1 MQISRTKPRSRLK
14 AATLV
19 LLLGLLSIRSSA
31 NSNADSHASH
41 THCGWIG
48 ADTAEAG
55 IATFSA
61 QPDSFDAIHPKWF
74 TLKPDGSP
82 RSIPFT
88 DDARILTIAKAHQVR
103 LIPLIDSDSADY
115 IRHAF
120 ASAES
125 RAAHAS
131 ALTQLVVSRGYD
143 GIELDYEHLWNRS
156 DRAPFIA
163 LVSAVA
169 DALHAQGKILT
180 MALPALA
187 YDDGSSA
194 YDYAALSRSADVLHL
209 MAYDYH
215 YLGSHLG
222 PLAPKGWV
230 EAVISHAQSVA
241 DPSRFVLGLANYA
254 IGGDWYS
261 SARAAMSRCRATY
274 EPTTDH
280 MQSCPF
286 GHEEAGRAPHCQTD
300 RGEGWF
306 EDPQSLEEKATM
318 AKSHGLRGIG
328 YWTVGEEPDGFFEA
342 LRGVYP

>member
-1 MQISRTKPRSRLK
+1 M
-14 AATLV
+14 
-19 LLLGLLSIRSSA
+19 LLLLSLGAAPSPAA
-31 NSNADSHASH
+31 NDPHSSHA
-41 THCGWIG
+41 HCGWIG

-74 TLKPDGSP
+74 TLNADGSP

-88 DDARILTIAKAHQVR
+88 DDARITTVAKAHQVR

-115 IRHAF
+115 LRKAF

-131 ALTQLVVSRGYD
+131 ALAELVVGHGYD
-143 GIELDYEHLWNRS
+143 GIELDYEHLWSAS
-156 DRAPFIA
+156 DRAPFLA
-163 LVSAVA
+163 LVSAIA
-169 DALHAQGKILT
+169 DALHAQGKALT

-187 YDDGSSA
+187 YDDGANA

-209 MAYDYH
+209 MGYDYH
-215 YLGSHLG
+215 FLGAHLG

-230 EAVISHAQSVA
+230 EEVLAHVQSVA
-241 DPSRFVLGLANYA
+241 DPSRFVLGLANYG
-254 IGGDWYS
+254 IGSNWYA
-261 SARAAMSRCRATY
+261 SARNTMSRCRSPYGT
-274 EPTTDH
+274 TTDH
-280 MQSCPF
+280 MQSCSF
-286 GHEEAGRAPHCQTD
+286 GHQESGRAPHCETD

-306 EDPQSLEEKATM
+306 EDPQSLAEKAAI

-328 YWTVGEEPDGFFEA
+328 YWTVGDEPNGFFEA